1 MGCGGRYRDNCNGVQ
16 QENAHGSGVLVRHI
30 ICLFY
35 PLIIPVLQQ
44 IRVVKQLQS
53 RHPARQHGFH
63 VVQRHRRQR
72 IAVEIIDIVV
82 QRGSD
87 YKSYSDGISVFIR
100 DPDLV
105 KETLL
110 GTEIDLGGLGGLV
123 EMTLY
128 LNATCPGVARIPV
141 VYGAV
146 SGTIRFDSLFVPWLD
161 NDTEETAAVF
171 TNVELVDQQD
181 PLERR
186 AVLDGDFRF
195 LFERGRPP
203 QLF

>member
-1 MGCGGRYRDNCNGVQ
+1 MWAPDCGLEGEQYELNPSFFAMQ
-16 QENAHGSGVLVRHI
+16 PSI
-30 ICLFY
+30 
-35 PLIIPVLQQ
+35 
-44 IRVVKQLQS
+44 S
-53 RHPARQHGFH
+53 
-63 VVQRHRRQR
+63 
-72 IAVEIIDIVV
+72 VEVIDIVV

-100 DPDLV
+100 NPELL
-105 KETLL
+105 KESML
-110 GTEIDLGGLGGLV
+110 GTEIEFGGLGSPV

-128 LNATCPGVARIPV
+128 LNATCPGVSRVPV

-146 SGTIRFDSLFVPWLD
+146 SGTIRFDALYVPWLD
-161 NDTEETAAVF
+161 NDTKETSAVF

-186 AVLDGDFRF
+186 AVLDGDFSF
-195 LFERGRPP
+195 LFERGMPA